1 MVVERFRFITVSP
14 ALRSGLV
21 LSRRRSS
28 VIGGFLPLF
37 LFLFHPEAARDA
49 VLTEPQLAC
58 MECLPRT
65 GTVEASDWVGK
76 LKIDESVVRY
86 LVSQVAKF
94 LGRKVPVGFGG
105 GIDCFVAELANVGT
119 LGKFPLPDGFLW
131 LVEIVERAVAIA
143 TEGLTA
149 IPVGFP
155 GTGLVV
161 ALSVADDE
169 QDWDMQP
176 TINVLALIVFEGLV
190 DAI

>member
-1 MVVERFRFITVSP
+1 
-14 ALRSGLV
+14 
-21 LSRRRSS
+21 
-28 VIGGFLPLF
+28 
-37 LFLFHPEAARDA
+37 
-49 VLTEPQLAC
+49 
-58 MECLPRT
+58 MECLPGT

-76 LKIDESVVRY
+76 LKIDESVMRY

-149 IPVGFP
+149 KSISISSHFWQIMAWSSHHVGNLSSMSSRTHLGSPV
-155 GTGLVV
+155 LW
-161 ALSVADDE
+161 A
-169 QDWDMQP
+169 
-176 TINVLALIVFEGLV
+176 
-190 DAI
+190 